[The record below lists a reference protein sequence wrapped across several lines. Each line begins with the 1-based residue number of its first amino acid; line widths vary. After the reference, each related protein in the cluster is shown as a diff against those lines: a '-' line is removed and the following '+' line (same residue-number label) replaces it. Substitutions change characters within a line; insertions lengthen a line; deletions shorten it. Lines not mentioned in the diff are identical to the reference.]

1 MRARRG
7 RAGRGFSLIE
17 ALVALSVGAMA
28 LALMGGAGWGLRLAS
43 PPAAQRSG
51 PEAVLAARR
60 VLRDAA
66 FGAARDLS
74 GRRAL
79 IAGDAADLQ
88 VIAQG
93 GGADRGRMT
102 AFSIRRREGGG
113 WRLSARRAAGTNDI
127 RLAAENEEAT
137 LMLEGDGTAAFAY
150 LLADPVTR
158 MAGWVSELPASASL
172 PLAVALDV
180 DGARVLTAQVPT
192 TADPLCL
199 ARTGLV
205 ALEDR
210 SCAAR

>member
-1 MRARRG
+1 MRVRR
-7 RAGRGFSLIE
+7 RRSGRGFSLVE

-43 PPAAQRSG
+43 PPAAERSG

-66 FGAARDLS
+66 FGAARDTA

-79 IAGDAADLQ
+79 MAGDAADLH
-88 VIAQG
+88 VVTREAASFG
-93 GGADRGRMT
+93 GRLT
-102 AFSIRRREGGG
+102 VLSIRPREGGG
-113 WRLSARRAAGTNDI
+113 WRLTAGRAAGVNDI
-127 RLAAENEEAT
+127 RLAPQAPDGT
-137 LMLEGDGTAAFAY
+137 LLLEGRGTATFAY

-158 MAGWVSELPASASL
+158 RTEWAAELPFSAPL
-172 PLAVALDV
+172 PLAFALDV
-180 DGARVLTAQVPT
+180 DGTRVLTAQLPA

-199 ARTGLV
+199 ARTGLS

-210 SCAAR
+210 SCVAR